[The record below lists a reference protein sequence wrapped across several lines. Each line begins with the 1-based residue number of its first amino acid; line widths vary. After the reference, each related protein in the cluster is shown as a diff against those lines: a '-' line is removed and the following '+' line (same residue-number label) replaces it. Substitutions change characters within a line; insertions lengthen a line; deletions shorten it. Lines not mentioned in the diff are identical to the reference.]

1 MHRSPSSAPLGNLL
15 GPPNGVWR
23 FLQLARPPGVKQPRR
38 WKGAEKNVAYFVTPK
53 KIEQWKNISYH
64 IIYIYTG
71 TYDLDLYQYHVIS
84 INVTYLYLHMG
95 NIIYIEV
102 YGWEKTSVQIGKSS
116 SIKQIEHC
124 DTWKYEVG
132 QRKSRQVAD
141 NKGTIFVMD
150 LPSQWFG
157 LFSQWK
163 IH

>member
-1 MHRSPSSAPLGNLL
+1 MNSG
-15 GPPNGVWR
+15 
-23 FLQLARPPGVKQPRR
+23 K
-38 WKGAEKNVAYFVTPK
+38 T
-53 KIEQWKNISYH
+53 YH
-64 IIYIYTG
+64 IISYIYTG

-116 SIKQIEHC
+116 SIKQIEQW

-150 LPSQWFG
+150 LPSQ
-157 LFSQWK
+157 
-163 IH
+163 